1 MIGIETAIP
10 FFFASL
16 LLGLAPGPDNIFV
29 LTQASIH
36 GKQAGFSVVFGLCTG
51 LIVHTMAVALG
62 VAAVLKTSAYAFTIL
77 KLAGALYLLW
87 LSWQAFRASKQQ
99 LTLDKKSR
107 LTNWQLYRRG
117 IFMNVTNPKVS
128 IFFLAFLPQF
138 IDPAKGQVALQIVS
152 LGGLFI
158 VATVMVFGAISFIAG
173 SLGQRVGQSDRVQR
187 MLNRIAGAVFLL
199 LAVRLASVER

>member
-10 FFFASL
+10 FFASL

-138 IDPAKGQVALQIVS
+138 INQQQGSVVLQII
-152 LGGLFI
+152 LFGALFI
-158 VATVMVFGAISFIAG
+158 LATLLVFGSISLLAG
-173 SLGQRVGQSDRVQR
+173 SLGEKFGKSEGAQKI
-187 MLNRIAGAVFLL
+187 LNRIAGTVFLL
-199 LAVRLASVER
+199 LALRLATAER